1 MKHFVSVSVVICS
14 TNEISLHQDRD
25 VRQIFTTDIKPK
37 RSTSNVICAL
47 SKCSKRQLIYRIKS
61 NIVSKMTAYRL
72 GDWILIPCK
81 EMYFSLVIK
90 KLAFFFQ
97 SNA

>member
-1 MKHFVSVSVVICS
+1 
-14 TNEISLHQDRD
+14 
-25 VRQIFTTDIKPK
+25 
-37 RSTSNVICAL
+37 
-47 SKCSKRQLIYRIKS
+47 
-61 NIVSKMTAYRL
+61 MTAYRL